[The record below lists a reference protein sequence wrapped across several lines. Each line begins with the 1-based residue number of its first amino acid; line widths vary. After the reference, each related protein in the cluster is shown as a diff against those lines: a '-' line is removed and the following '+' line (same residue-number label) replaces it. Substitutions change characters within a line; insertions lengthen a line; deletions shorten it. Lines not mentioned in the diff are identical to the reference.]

1 MMGSVEPHS
10 LGKKPLAKAVCT
22 KMTKSLVLALVCP
35 FLNLGSGY
43 SQLDFRKPT
52 ATDAGCW
59 RPRTYLCDM
68 SLVCT
73 WMRSPLLSR
82 DSEKRGMLQAP
93 QKTLSVGSRSYTSV
107 WRTGGFGESQTTQK
121 GLKGSQ
127 AGAGPQSTLLSP
139 VKTARRKIR
148 LGRGKRWRSRM
159 GKHTWQVHHAR
170 IWDPSASPMWGPG
183 YPCFHHFLAYFA
195 SCSARTPQ
203 YAPSRLD
210 LFYNF
215 FF

>member
-10 LGKKPLAKAVCT
+10 LGKRPLAKAVCT

-107 WRTGGFGESQTTQK
+107 WRTGGFGERGWTLTLDNTKRFKGQPGWGRASVHISIPSEDSQKKDKTWERQEVEIK
-121 GLKGSQ
+121 NGEAYMAGAPRKDLGSQ
-127 AGAGPQSTLLSP
+127 CQSYVGTWLPLLSP
-139 VKTARRKIR
+139 
-148 LGRGKRWRSRM
+148 
-159 GKHTWQVHHAR
+159 
-170 IWDPSASPMWGPG
+170 
-183 YPCFHHFLAYFA
+183 
-195 SCSARTPQ
+195 
-203 YAPSRLD
+203 
-210 LFYNF
+210 LFGLLCLLLCQDTTICTF
-215 FF
+215 SS